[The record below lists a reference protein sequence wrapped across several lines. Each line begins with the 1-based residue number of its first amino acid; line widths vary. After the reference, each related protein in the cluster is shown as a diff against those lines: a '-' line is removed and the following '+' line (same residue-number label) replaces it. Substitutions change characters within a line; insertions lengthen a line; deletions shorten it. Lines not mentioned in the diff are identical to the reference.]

1 MPASHKSG
9 PTGRKPPRGP
19 SQRQL
24 RVGEV
29 VRHTLSEILARGDV
43 QDPDLAGRSITIT
56 EAQVAG
62 DLKHASIY
70 VTPLALDAAASKVV
84 VAALNRCAGYLRGQL
99 GHSIEIRHTPALK
112 FILDDRFDKAEAL
125 ERLMRD
131 PHVAKDLEPDRSTLK
146 RRALPC

>member
-1 MPASHKSG
+1 MSIPRKSG
-9 PTGRKPPRGP
+9 SAGRGS

-29 VRHTLSEILARGDV
+29 VRHTLSDILARGDV

-56 EAQVAG
+56 EAQVGG
-62 DLKHASIY
+62 DLKQARVF
-70 VTPLALDAAASKVV
+70 VTPLATGAAEAKRV
-84 VAALNRCAGYLRGQL
+84 VAALNRCAPYLRGQL

-131 PHVAKDLEPDRSTLK
+131 PHVAKDLG
-146 RRALPC
+146 